1 MDQNNPVIQ
10 KGLRLC
16 FIFLLTAAGLGEW
29 KTLNTMLGGLPKAI
43 TAGII
48 CMTIAY
54 AIIFPDLKRFKQLKG
69 PTLFYMSLITA
80 LLLWSMVIWILNFM
94 NLSSMIRGC
103 SKVIFQSIAILTAV
117 SGVYL
122 FGSEAVDLF
131 AVSMCLANGAIMVL
145 EIPSFGIAASVQ
157 SLITCL
163 VTFGE
168 AEGYARNLEIHDI
181 TFVFGQLVL
190 YYVVFAPKD
199 TRRERKKRWRMIL
212 LCTFFFLVGMK
223 RIAIPAVVLFVVY
236 SFFLKN
242 KKFLKPFLILQG
254 LLWVAFFF
262 LYIYG
267 VRTGEVSKI
276 MNMVGIDM
284 IICGSLSESIMIF
297 PSAIWDTV
305 LNMWIRSLQTGTAP
319 V

>member
-29 KTLNTMLGGLPKAI
+29 KTLNNMLGGLPKAI

-103 SKVIFQSIAILTAV
+103 SKVIFQSIAILTAL

-122 FGSEAVDLF
+122 FGAEAVDLF
-131 AVSMCLANGAIMVL
+131 AVAMCLANGAIMVL
-145 EIPSFGIAASVQ
+145 EIPSFGIAASIQ

-163 VTFGE
+163 VTFGD
-168 AEGYARNLEIHDI
+168 AEGYARNLEIHDL

-199 TRRERKKRWRMIL
+199 TRRERKKAL
-212 LCTFFFLVGMK
+212 ADDLTVYLFLSG
-223 RIAIPAVVLFVVY
+223 RNEADRHSGSRSFRCAFV
-236 SFFLKN
+236 FLKN

-254 LLWVAFFF
+254 LLLGCVLFPVC
-262 LYIYG
+262 LRGSDGRSVKDYEYG
-267 VRTGEVSKI
+267 RNRHDG
-276 MNMVGIDM
+276 
-284 IICGSLSESIMIF
+284 
-297 PSAIWDTV
+297 A
-305 LNMWIRSLQTGTAP
+305 
-319 V
+319 

>member
-29 KTLNTMLGGLPKAI
+29 KTLNNMLGGLPKAI

-103 SKVIFQSIAILTAV
+103 SKVIFQSIAILTAL

-122 FGSEAVDLF
+122 FGAEAVDLF
-131 AVSMCLANGAIMVL
+131 AVAMCLANGAIMVL

-190 YYVVFAPKD
+190 YYVVCAPKD
-199 TRRERKKRWRMIL
+199 TRRERK
-212 LCTFFFLVGMK
+212 
-223 RIAIPAVVLFVVY
+223 
-236 SFFLKN
+236 
-242 KKFLKPFLILQG
+242 
-254 LLWVAFFF
+254 
-262 LYIYG
+262 
-267 VRTGEVSKI
+267 
-276 MNMVGIDM
+276 
-284 IICGSLSESIMIF
+284 
-297 PSAIWDTV
+297 SA
-305 LNMWIRSLQTGTAP
+305 GG
-319 V
+319 

>member
-29 KTLNTMLGGLPKAI
+29 KTLNNMLGGLPKAI
-43 TAGII
+43 TVGII

-103 SKVIFQSIAILTAV
+103 SKVIFQSIAILTAL
-117 SGVYL
+117 SGAYL
-122 FGSEAVDLF
+122 FGAEAVDLF

-181 TFVFGQLVL
+181 TFVFGQLLL
-190 YYVVFAPKD
+190 YYVAFAPKE
-199 TRRERKKRWRMIL
+199 TPGERKKRWRMIL
-212 LCTFFFLVGMK
+212 LCAFFFLVGMK
-223 RIAIPAVVLFVVY
+223 RIAIPAALLFIVY
-236 SFFLKN
+236 SLFLKH

-254 LLWVAFFF
+254 FLWVAFFF
-262 LYIYG
+262 VYIYQ
-267 VRTGEVSKI
+267 
-276 MNMVGIDM
+276 
-284 IICGSLSESIMIF
+284 IIAIIKSI
-297 PSAIWDTV
+297 
-305 LNMWIRSLQTGTAP
+305 
-319 V
+319 